1 MPELPEVETTARGL
15 IPILRGQKI
24 TTVQVRVKKLR
35 WDLPKNLGRDL
46 TDATVTA
53 ITRRAKYMVLRLDTG
68 QNWIVHLGM
77 SGRMHRINAD
87 QWQTPL
93 KHDHLLLRLAN
104 DICVAFNDPRKFG
117 MMDIVAADKIDIYRH
132 FAHLGAEPL
141 VRGFDGEYLFEQLQ
155 RRKIAVKL
163 AIMDQKLVV
172 GVGNIYAS
180 EALYRARISP
190 KRPAHKISRAEC
202 DKLAQAIK
210 DVLRL
215 AIKAG
220 GSSLRDYVQSDGK
233 IGHFQD
239 DFAVYG
245 RTGQPCP
252 ACHKAKKPCKIEK
265 FTQGGRSTFWCNNTQ
280 S

>member
-35 WDLPKNLGRDL
+35 WDLPINLGRDL
-46 TDATVTA
+46 TGATVTD
-53 ITRRAKYMVLRLDTG
+53 ISRRAKYMVLTLDRDLA
-68 QNWIVHLGM
+68 WVIHLGM
-77 SGRMHRINAD
+77 SGRMHRIDTA

-93 KHDHLLLRLAN
+93 KHDHLLLHLAN
-104 DICVAFNDPRKFG
+104 DTYVTFNDPRKFG
-117 MMDIVAADKIDIYRH
+117 MMGLVAADKIDTYRH

-141 VRGFDGEYLFEQLQ
+141 TREFDGEYLFAQLQ

-180 EALYRARISP
+180 EALYRARINP
-190 KRPAHKISRAEC
+190 KRPAHKITPDEC
-202 DKLAQAIK
+202 DALAKAVK
-210 DVLRL
+210 DVLKA

-220 GSSLRDYVQSDGK
+220 GSSLRDYVQSDGA

-252 ACHKAKKPCKIEK
+252 ACKRAKTPCEIQKLA
-265 FTQGGRSTFWCNNTQ
+265 QGGRSTFWCSNTQ

>member
-15 IPILRGQKI
+15 IPILQGQKI
-24 TTVQVRVKKLR
+24 MAVLVRVKKLR
-35 WDLPKNLGRDL
+35 WDLPKNLARDL
-46 TDATVTA
+46 TGATITA
-53 ITRRAKYMVLRLDTG
+53 ITRRAKYMILRLDTG
-68 QNWIVHLGM
+68 QDWIVHLGM
-77 SGRMHRINAD
+77 SGRMHRIDTA

-93 KHDHLLLRLAN
+93 KHDHVVLRLAH

-117 MMDIVAADKIDIYRH
+117 MMDLVAADALPTYRH
-132 FAHLGAEPL
+132 FQHLGAEPL
-141 VRGFDGEYLFEQLQ
+141 AREFNGAYLHAQLQ

-180 EALYRARISP
+180 ESLYRAGINP
-190 KRPAHKISRAEC
+190 KRPAHKITRTEC
-202 DKLAQAIK
+202 DALAQAIK
-210 DVLRL
+210 DVLRA

-220 GSSLRDYVQSDGK
+220 GSSLRDYVQTDGK

-245 RTGQPCP
+245 RTGEPCP
-252 ACHKAKKPCKIEK
+252 ACKKAKKPCKIEK
-265 FTQGGRSTFWCNNTQ
+265 FTQAGRSTFWCQ
-280 S
+280 RVQY